1 MHEPMLRI
9 PRDYVP
15 LLDVLETERAIK
27 LLKDSFER
35 ELAAALNLRR
45 VTAPLFVLAGTG
57 INDDLNGVERP
68 VSFPVAGLGGATVEI
83 VQSLAKWKRLA
94 LAELGLGVGEG
105 IYTDMNAV
113 RPDETLDEL
122 HSCYVDQ
129 WDWERVIAPEE
140 RTVAVLEA
148 TVRRIYAAIRRCEAQ
163 LADHFP
169 QLRPFL
175 PEEVTFVHAETLA
188 RRFPGL
194 SPRERETQATAEYGA
209 VFIIGIG
216 APLPDGRPHDG
227 RAPDYDDWITPNG
240 GGRGLNGDLL
250 VRHPVLACACELSSM
265 GIRVTPE
272 SLLAQL
278 AAAGCEARRHLHF
291 HRRLLAGELPLTMG
305 GGIGQSRLAMV
316 LLRKAHIG
324 EVQASVW
331 PAGVREALR
340 KANVALL

>member
-1 MHEPMLRI
+1 MTGRTFRI
-9 PRDYVP
+9 PEGYTPV
-15 LLDVLETERAIK
+15 LDVLETEQAIK
-27 LLKDSFER
+27 MIKDSFER

-45 VTAPLFVLAGTG
+45 VAAPLFVPAGSG

-68 VSFPVAGLGGATVEI
+68 VAFPVAGLGGATVEI

-94 LAELGLGVGEG
+94 LAALQLPPGEG

-122 HSCYVDQ
+122 HSLYVDQ
-129 WDWERVIAPEE
+129 WDWERVVTAEE
-140 RTVAVLEA
+140 RTLAHLEDA
-148 TVRRIYAAIRRCEAQ
+148 VRRIYAAMRRCQAR
-163 LADHFP
+163 LVASFP
-169 QLRPFL
+169 QLAPVL
-175 PEEVTFVHAETLA
+175 PEEVTFVHAAELA
-188 RRFPGL
+188 RRYPGL
-194 SPRERETQATAEYGA
+194 PPREREDRVVAECGA
-209 VFIIGIG
+209 VFIVGIG
-216 APLPDGRPHDG
+216 AALPDGQPHDG

-240 GGRGLNGDLL
+240 HGQGLNGDLI
-250 VRHPVLACACELSSM
+250 VHHPVVGRACELSSM

-278 AAAGCEARRHLHF
+278 AERGCLERRGLDF

-305 GGIGQSRLAMV
+305 GGIGQSRLCML

-331 PAGVREALR
+331 PTAMREACRRANIPLR
-340 KANVALL
+340 